1 MQIEHRGARPRLGK
15 DVYVAP
21 NAVIAGDVEIGEGSA
36 VLFGAVLTAEGGPI
50 RIGRNCVVMENA
62 VLRGAPEAP
71 LTLGDNVLVGPR
83 AYLTGCAVGE
93 NAFLAAGST
102 VFNRAR
108 VGARAEVR
116 INAVVH
122 LKTRLP
128 ADATVPIGWVAVGDP
143 AQILPPG
150 EHEAI
155 WKIQKPLDF
164 PKTVFGVDRPPA
176 REHPRAGLEDAR
188 TDRPPREG
196 ETIMPEVMR
205 RYARALRRH
214 LQDKAIY

>member
-1 MQIEHRGARPRLGK
+1 MQIEHRGLKPRLAK

-21 NAVIAGDVEIGEGSA
+21 TAVVSGDVEIGEGSA
-36 VLFGAVLTAEGGPI
+36 VLYGAVLTAEGGPI

-83 AYLTGCAVGE
+83 AYLTGCWVGE

-102 VFNRAR
+102 VFNRAE
-108 VGARAEVR
+108 VGAGAEVR

-122 LKTRLP
+122 LKTRVP
-128 ADATVPIGWVAVGDP
+128 AGATVPIGWVAVGDP
-143 AQILPPG
+143 AHILPAT

-164 PKTVFGVDRPPA
+164 PKTVFGVDRPP
-176 REHPRAGLEDAR
+176 
-188 TDRPPREG
+188 EG
-196 ETIMPEVMR
+196 ESMMPEVMR

-214 LQDKAIY
+214 FQDKVIY